1 MATNLYEELDLPKDA
16 TADQI
21 RKAYKKKALKT
32 HPDRLSPNATPEE
45 KAASEEHF
53 RKVNNA
59 YEVLTDPQKRKE
71 YDRYGV
77 WPPPDLDDDEPLPR
91 RPSGNRRGSFSR
103 HPPTPR
109 SPFGDHFFSHP
120 FPSATFTDPFTLFDS
135 IFGDFPFQSH
145 SRPSPY
151 RPHRSRSDDPF
162 QMPHRMHQEM
172 MGSMFA
178 QFERD
183 MFSTFPDH
191 HNVGFVPPVPR
202 LPAPSSSNQRWVEE
216 SFVTSTVNGVTQT
229 VHKRRDWDGN
239 EHVTRTFPD
248 GREVFTINGEPQ
260 SPHRGYLEP
269 PVIPRPPPAGPPP
282 PYQGRN
288 TNYNPFRKPE
298 QSHHHSTPAY
308 QPQIEPRRR
317 GSQHH
322 NAYPM
327 NTNTDYHR
335 RGGW

>member
-178 QFERD
+178 QFERE

-248 GREVFTINGEPQ
+248 GREVFTINGEQQ
-260 SPHRGYLEP
+260 SSHRGYLEP

-288 TNYNPFRKPE
+288 TNYNPF
-298 QSHHHSTPAY
+298 
-308 QPQIEPRRR
+308 
-317 GSQHH
+317 H

>member
-1 MATNLYEELDLPKDA
+1 
-16 TADQI
+16 
-21 RKAYKKKALKT
+21 
-32 HPDRLSPNATPEE
+32 
-45 KAASEEHF
+45 
-53 RKVNNA
+53 
-59 YEVLTDPQKRKE
+59 
-71 YDRYGV
+71 
-77 WPPPDLDDDEPLPR
+77 
-91 RPSGNRRGSFSR
+91 
-103 HPPTPR
+103 
-109 SPFGDHFFSHP
+109 
-120 FPSATFTDPFTLFDS
+120 
-135 IFGDFPFQSH
+135 
-145 SRPSPY
+145 
-151 RPHRSRSDDPF
+151 
-162 QMPHRMHQEM
+162 
-172 MGSMFA
+172 MFA

-248 GREVFTINGEPQ
+248 GREVFTINGEQQ
-260 SPHRGYLEP
+260 SSHRGYLEP